1 MTTTRS
7 MYVRT
12 AGATSKGPSRLTP
25 RVCVRVCLCVQGV
38 LFKGLRRVKKGM
50 TKGVSKGFKKL
61 THTAS
66 KGARGAVKAT
76 KRVTKASSNARRA
89 TQARIKQGYRK
100 TKHTLSKAFGGKTP
114 EAVRGCHVLRSPWC
128 CRSPTAGH
136 VQWVVQ
142 DAYAGDVEEGS
153 DEGGDTASF
162 DEEDDGA
169 NGDLETKDSRSDLA
183 QHANTAGN
191 GNGALAADDES
202 KADSHQ
208 STPAMGGDSS
218 DSAEVQHASAFTGT
232 GLSAGTGD
240 LQHQQPEYIRRSPK
254 CVIRER
260 RCGGARLLTLPCTCA
275 VVIVA
280 VLPGSATLSATST

>member
-12 AGATSKGPSRLTP
+12 ACATSKGPSRLTP
-25 RVCVRVCLCVQGV
+25 RVCVCVFVCLCVQGV

-114 EAVRGCHVLRSPWC
+114 EAVRGCVVC
-128 CRSPTAGH
+128 CVAI
-136 VQWVVQ
+136 VVML
-142 DAYAGDVEEGS
+142 S
-153 DEGGDTASF
+153 LTHCW
-162 DEEDDGA
+162 
-169 NGDLETKDSRSDLA
+169 TC
-183 QHANTAGN
+183 
-191 GNGALAADDES
+191 
-202 KADSHQ
+202 
-208 STPAMGGDSS
+208 AMGR
-218 DSAEVQHASAFTGT
+218 
-232 GLSAGTGD
+232 AGRVCWG
-240 LQHQQPEYIRRSPK
+240 
-254 CVIRER
+254 
-260 RCGGARLLTLPCTCA
+260 CGG
-275 VVIVA
+275 
-280 VLPGSATLSATST
+280 GQ